1 MKHLKWMI
9 PVLLLLAVVLIGYPG
24 FEREYIFL
32 KLDSAGTEVH
42 LTVDEAGNPVR
53 LCPKSGKSDLSGY
66 ETGDILRAVPLQ
78 IQEIYP
84 ANVIYL
90 TCRKAGH
97 TDVLPVDEDLQDFF
111 DAFGYKIIE

>member
-42 LTVDEAGNPVR
+42 LTVDEA
-53 LCPKSGKSDLSGY
+53 
-66 ETGDILRAVPLQ
+66 
-78 IQEIYP
+78 
-84 ANVIYL
+84 
-90 TCRKAGH
+90 
-97 TDVLPVDEDLQDFF
+97 
-111 DAFGYKIIE
+111 